1 MLGVFHDNYCL
12 AIRRRDGA
20 TVERNGFEG
29 KSILVG
35 LRWDSVVDLAKKP
48 ASIRQPTGIRLSDM
62 AGLYTDTSGTTNT
75 KGFP

>member
-1 MLGVFHDNYCL
+1 MLGVFHDNHCL

-35 LRWDSVVDLAKKP
+35 LRWDSVVDE
-48 ASIRQPTGIRLSDM
+48 I
-62 AGLYTDTSGTTNT
+62 
-75 KGFP
+75 